1 MLAMLDMNLAW
12 FFLFGGATFI
22 AVAAAFRGK
31 WKFKDKNIWRV
42 FCGIACLTMC
52 FSVLPAILYLFLGHF
67 TANIITLIAFCLFCL
82 WFGRLLL
89 MVISGVPL
97 PGEILDKTERFEKKV
112 NKLHDRKKNR
122 S

>member
-1 MLAMLDMNLAW
+1 MLDMNLAW
-12 FFLFGGATFI
+12 FFLFGGAAFI
-22 AVAAAFRGK
+22 VIMAAFRGK

-42 FCGIACLTMC
+42 FWGIACLTMC